1 MERNRLA
8 GLALAFAVFSVG
20 AAFLWPYVTDD
31 TWIHLRYAKHL
42 LERGEYAFNPG
53 DPTYGSTSPLW
64 VFGLVFLMK
73 VGLAPLA
80 AARVLGLVVGVA
92 KVLVADRLLAR
103 LSLPTGWRPWLLLL
117 VASDAWFLRWTMS
130 GMETPLAELLM
141 LVLLGPV
148 VASGPIAWVAWG
160 ATWGLGSLARPEVAL
175 LAPCALPWLLWLQR
189 RRHPHRSALGAL
201 LKVALGWTLVVGPWL
216 VYAQAE
222 FGRMI
227 PGTAAAKS
235 YPLQL
240 TPVEVIEYLMRTV
253 KQLAAVQGVMWIAFV
268 AVAALFWWDRRRGR
282 AGGGAPTFGPRAL
295 ALGGVAL
302 TWLVVL
308 VGGYSVKQVWT
319 ISRYVSPLLAPM
331 LLAMAAL
338 GGAMLRRQG
347 ARRGTGRRLVA
358 AAVAATLVINAWLV
372 VVKVRPYAVEFS
384 RGVHDCYGGTGDWL
398 RENTPPGAVIA
409 ALDIGA
415 LGYRAERR
423 ILDLAGLV
431 SPDARALGLEMGFD
445 EMVASGRWLEL
456 GRPDYFFDRT
466 TGPPRWTD
474 RTVHGVRFVLLDTC
488 GIDGVG
494 LAEAGVWTYA
504 LYRLEHPEATEPS
517 R

>member
-1 MERNRLA
+1 M
-8 GLALAFAVFSVG
+8 
-20 AAFLWPYVTDD
+20 WDYVTDD

-64 VFGLVFLMK
+64 VFSLVFLMK
-73 VGLAPLA
+73 LGLAPLA
-80 AARVLGLVVGVA
+80 AARTLGLLVGAA
-92 KVLVADRLLAR
+92 KLLVADRLLVR
-103 LSLPTGWRPWLLLL
+103 LPLPSGWRTWLLILIAL
-117 VASDAWFLRWTMS
+117 DAWFLRWTLS
-130 GMETPLAELLM
+130 GMETPLADLLM
-141 LVLLGPV
+141 LVLLGPIA
-148 VASGPIAWVAWG
+148 ASGPIAWLAWG
-160 ATWGLGSLARPEVAL
+160 ASWGLGSLARPEIAL

-189 RRHPHRSALGAL
+189 RRHPGRSALASL
-201 LKVALGWTLVVGPWL
+201 AKVGLGWLMVVGPWL
-216 VYAQAE
+216 IYAQSV

-240 TPVEVIEYLMRTV
+240 SPVEMVEYLLRTV
-253 KQLAAVQGVMWIAFV
+253 KQLAAVQGVLWVAFV
-268 AVAALFWWDRRRGR
+268 VVALGFWWDRRRGL
-282 AGGGAPTFGPRAL
+282 AGGDGKTFGPRAL
-295 ALGGVAL
+295 ALGAVAG

-308 VGGYSVKQVWT
+308 VGGYSLKQVWT

-338 GGAMLRRQG
+338 AGAMLRRQG
-347 ARRGTGRRLVA
+347 ARGTVGRRVVA
-358 AAVAATLVINAWLV
+358 SAV
-372 VVKVRPYAVEFS
+372 VVALLVNTGLLALKVRPYSAVFS
-384 RGVHDCYGGTGDWL
+384 RGVHECFYATGEWL
-398 RENTPPGAVIA
+398 RDNTPPDAVVA

-415 LGYRAERR
+415 LGFASERR

-431 SPDARALGLEMGFD
+431 SPDARALGLEMGF
-445 EMVASGRWLEL
+445 EQMVASGRWLEL
-456 GRPDYFFDRT
+456 DPPPDYFFDRT
-466 TGPPRWTD
+466 EGEPRWVG
-474 RTVHGVRFVLLDTC
+474 RTVGGVRFELLETC

-504 LYRLEHPEATEPS
+504 LYRLAPDETN